1 MIEHNCK
8 YKRNTKS
15 IITPSTYVHS
25 TNAVVGT
32 AAGVDSGSGW
42 RRTRT
47 RCSPCWPGMFMPRS
61 IWGSPT
67 NKVVLSHP
75 KSMVLLL
82 WWSFPPANGGRCS
95 RCSTTV
101 LEAQTKHLPV
111 RPPGWP
117 YPSSPRRR
125 AAAGGEGRCAAGGH
139 GALVTADHAAL
150 RAAVAVH
157 HGSRVVMAGSSSPG
171 VRWVDE
177 GCEPTTC
184 PVVERSVRTLAF
196 ARGACGRRAQGS
208 LPLLQAEGPLPHP
221 RGWRAARRLDGAGAT
236 ARRRCQGWASKAWGN
251 LAEESSVDPWVARP
265 LASCE
270 GCGGW

>member
-1 MIEHNCK
+1 MAAYTHALQ
-8 YKRNTKS
+8 S
-15 IITPSTYVHS
+15 LLAGYVHAEVHWGES
-25 TNAVVGT
+25 NKKSRVVPSEIHGAAAVV
-32 AAGVDSGSGW
+32 VVP
-42 RRTRT
+42 TRQ
-47 RCSPCWPGMFMPRS
+47 R
-61 IWGSPT
+61 
-67 NKVVLSHP
+67 
-75 KSMVLLL
+75 
-82 WWSFPPANGGRCS
+82 GRCS

-236 ARRRCQGWASKAWGN
+236 ARRGCQGWASKAWGH
-251 LAEESSVDPWVARP
+251 LAKESSVDPWLAR
-265 LASCE
+265 L
-270 GCGGW
+270 G